1 MNTLT
6 KQPELPE
13 LLATVNLSKNYL
25 TFTLKDKTKIKIV
38 VTDGSVNLVDLDTKV
53 GEAFMNMLIKEA
65 EKTKLKR
72 RLMGQDV

>member
-13 LLATVNLSKNYL
+13 LLASVNLSKNYL